1 MNIKTTAAPINTHLN
16 AILVKIKN
24 ESGMKVINKANF
36 MAENPTE
43 VSRMY
48 NRFGQEVIF
57 YEHPI
62 YGDEASL
69 TGVISETAFDTGF
82 MDTSDFYEGSD
93 YNPILY
99 AGMPLCEF
107 EFDTHI
113 LDKGIFSKHFLGDEI
128 QLSE

>member
-24 ESGMKVINKANF
+24 ESGMKVIHKANF

-62 YGDEASL
+62 YGDEAKEDDN
-69 TGVISETAFDTGF
+69 V
-82 MDTSDFYEGSD
+82 
-93 YNPILY
+93 
-99 AGMPLCEF
+99 
-107 EFDTHI
+107 
-113 LDKGIFSKHFLGDEI
+113 
-128 QLSE
+128 